1 MNKNLGLI
9 GRKLGCTQLFS
20 DNGAVVRVTVVEVG
34 PCKVVRKRTEEKDGY
49 SALQLSFGERS
60 AKHFSKPQK
69 GYFAKNGVEPKK
81 VSKKGR
87 ELETLPEVLREIRL
101 PAEEVAKFEVGQVL
115 TAQDVFKA
123 GQFVDASGISRGRGF
138 SGVFRRH
145 NFAGFVT
152 THGTHEY
159 KRHGGSIG
167 TNMTPGRTLPG
178 LKMPGQHGNKKTT
191 QINLKIAEVLA
202 DKNLVLIEGSVPGS
216 RNQIVTIRG
225 AVKNGKHA

>member
-20 DNGAVVRVTVVEVG
+20 DNGQVVRVTVVEVG

-60 AKHFSKPQK
+60 AKHFNKPQK
-69 GYFAKNGVEPKK
+69 GYFAKNGVEANK
-81 VSKKGR
+81 VTKKGR
-87 ELETLPEVLREIRL
+87 EVEMLPEVLREIRL
-101 PAEEVAKFEVGQVL
+101 PAAEVAKYEVGQVL
-115 TAQDVFKA
+115 TAQDVFKV
-123 GQFVDASGISRGRGF
+123 GQFVDAQGISRGRGF

-191 QINLKIAEVLA
+191 QINLKVAEVIA

-216 RNQIVTIRG
+216 RNEIVTIRG

>member
-1 MNKNLGLI
+1 MNTNLGLI
-9 GRKLGCTQLFS
+9 GRKLGCTQLFTDS
-20 DNGAVVRVTVVEVG
+20 GAVVRVTVVEVG

-49 SALQLSFGERS
+49 SALQLSFGEKR
-60 AKHFSKPQK
+60 AKNVNKPLK
-69 GYFAKNGVEPKK
+69 GYFAKNGVEPRKDTR
-81 VSKKGR
+81 KGR
-87 ELETLPEVLREIRL
+87 EVDLLPEVLKEIRL
-101 PAEEVAKFEVGQVL
+101 PAAEVAKFEVGQVL
-115 TAQDVFKA
+115 TAADVFKV
-123 GQFVDASGISRGRGF
+123 GQFVDASGLSRGRGF

-178 LKMPGQHGNKKTT
+178 LKMPGQHGNKQTT
-191 QINLKIAEVLA
+191 QINLKVAEVIA

>member
-1 MNKNLGLI
+1 MNTNLGLI
-9 GRKLGCTQLFS
+9 GRKLGCTQLFTDS
-20 DNGAVVRVTVVEVG
+20 GAVVRVTVVEVG

-49 SALQLSFGERS
+49 SALQLSFGEKR
-60 AKHFSKPQK
+60 AKNVNKPLK
-69 GYFAKNGVEPKK
+69 GYFAKNGVEPRKDTR
-81 VSKKGR
+81 KGR
-87 ELETLPEVLREIRL
+87 EVDLLPEVLKEIRL
-101 PAEEVAKFEVGQVL
+101 
-115 TAQDVFKA
+115 TAADVFKV
-123 GQFVDASGISRGRGF
+123 GQFVDASGLSRGRGF

-178 LKMPGQHGNKKTT
+178 LKMPGQHGNKQTT
-191 QINLKIAEVLA
+191 QINLKVAEVIA